1 MTRTRFAA
9 AGIAVA
15 AGLALVFWMRPSPEG
30 RLVSGTDGID
40 AAVVVGDPAAPPTLL
55 PGGDAP
61 VAPAPP
67 PASDRETAAERLAR
81 ARARLAQSSLRE
93 TEPDG
98 AVTLAEDGSLRYD
111 RALRRLFDYWLSL
124 VGELDPA
131 EIRALVEAWLA
142 ERHPPRV
149 LAQAMDAYDR
159 YLRYLAE
166 VDRVGS
172 SIGSADPAQRLAL
185 LKQLRRQQL
194 GAELATAFFAEQ
206 EAWEALTL
214 ARWQLS
220 RDPSISASEREAR
233 LAAAEAALPE
243 ALRREVQ
250 TERRAAADL
259 ALSQQIDAALSD
271 PAARAAARREAFD
284 AETAARLDQLDAE
297 RRAWAERLADY
308 RGFLKTLDGLDATT
322 RDQRRDAYLGQHF
335 APHEAQR
342 VAALEAIGQ
351 LEAADGD

>member
-1 MTRTRFAA
+1 MTRSRLAA

-15 AGLALVFWMRPSPEG
+15 AGLALVYWMRPSPEG
-30 RLVSGTDGID
+30 RVVSGS
-40 AAVVVGDPAAPPTLL
+40 V
-55 PGGDAP
+55 DAP
-61 VAPAPP
+61 VPTLAPAPGATPLLVQGGEFLVAPPP
-67 PASDRETAAERLAR
+67 PAASAVDSPAERLAR
-81 ARARLAQSSLRE
+81 ARAKLAQSSLRE

-124 VGELDPA
+124 VGELDHA

-172 SIGSADPAQRLAL
+172 SIGSADPAQRFAL

-206 EAWEALTL
+206 EAWEELTL

-220 RDPSISASEREAR
+220 RDPAISASEREAR

-243 ALRREVQ
+243 SLRQELQ
-250 TERRAAADL
+250 TDRRAAADL

-284 AETAARLDQLDAE
+284 PETAARLDQLDAE
-297 RRAWAERLADY
+297 RQAWAERLADY
-308 RGFLKTLDGLDATT
+308 RGFLKTLEGLDATS
-322 RDQRRDAYLGQHF
+322 REQRRNAYLGQHF

>member
-1 MTRTRFAA
+1 MTRTRLAA

-15 AGLALVFWMRPSPEG
+15 AGLALVYWMRPSPEG
-30 RLVSGTDGID
+30 RLVSGS
-40 AAVVVGDPAAPPTLL
+40 V
-55 PGGDAP
+55 DAP
-61 VAPAPP
+61 VPTPASAPGATPLLVQGGEIRHDPAPP
-67 PASDRETAAERLAR
+67 PALARESTAERLAR
-81 ARARLAQSSLRE
+81 ARAKLAQSSLRE

-98 AVTLAEDGSLRYD
+98 DVTLAEDGSLRYD

-124 VGELDPA
+124 VGELDHA
-131 EIRALVEAWLA
+131 EIRAMVEAWLA

-206 EAWEALTL
+206 EAWEELTL

-220 RDPSISASEREAR
+220 RDSSISASEREAR

-243 ALRREVQ
+243 SLRQELQ
-250 TERRAAADL
+250 TERRGAADL

-284 AETAARLDQLDAE
+284 PETAARLDQLDAE

-308 RGFLKTLDGLDATT
+308 RGFLKTLEGLDATS
-322 RDQRRDAYLGQHF
+322 REQRREAYLGQHF